1 VLQLHH
7 LVLQLLQLLNILLQS
22 PPLLLLLLQQYL
34 LLGRLKRRKNALT
47 PEPDREPT
55 VRLLLTELLLHR
67 MLVVERHRLR
77 ANPTSSTSTPN
88 STRETPRQHRSPSTA
103 RQIPPRHPR
112 RA

>member
-1 VLQLHH
+1 MLQLHH
-7 LVLQLLQLLNILLQS
+7 LVLQLLQLLNILLMQS
-22 PPLLLLLLQQYL
+22 PLLLLLLLQQHL

-55 VRLLLTELLLHR
+55 MRLLLTELPLHR

-88 STRETPRQHRSPSTA
+88 STR
-103 RQIPPRHPR
+103 
-112 RA
+112 